1 MSDRLD
7 MLVEVI
13 SGAVTD
19 KLATRPVL
27 VEVGS
32 RLALAEAFVIASA
45 PTDRQVRAI
54 AENVMDEV
62 ATRLGERPVRI
73 EGRSEGRWVLLDYSE
88 LVVHVL
94 IEEDREYYALESLWG
109 DAPLRELEDPQ
120 LRR

>member
-1 MSDRLD
+1 MSDRLSE
-7 MLVEVI
+7 LVEVI
-13 SGAVTD
+13 ASAASD

-54 AENVMDEV
+54 AENIMDEV
-62 ATRLGERPVRI
+62 AAKLGERPVRI

-88 LVVHVL
+88 IIVHVL

-109 DAPLRELEDPQ
+109 DAPLRELDPEGK
-120 LRR
+120 R